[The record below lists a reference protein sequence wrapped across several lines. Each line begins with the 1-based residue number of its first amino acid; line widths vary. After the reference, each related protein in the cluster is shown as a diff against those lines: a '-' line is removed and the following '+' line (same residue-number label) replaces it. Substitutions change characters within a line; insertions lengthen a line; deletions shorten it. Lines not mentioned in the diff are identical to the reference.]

1 MTEIS
6 SVSLPSVAA
15 STSPADAL
23 RKTAHQLEGVF
34 VDQLFKAMRE
44 TVPHD
49 GYLDGGSGEDMFT
62 SMLDSKVADE
72 APAQWSHGLADAIY
86 RQLQSK
92 LPAAGAAAAAA
103 AAAQATVPDLPATT
117 LLPTVHP

>member
-1 MTEIS
+1 M
-6 SVSLPSVAA
+6 SLPSVA
-15 STSPADAL
+15 TTKSPADAL

-34 VDQLFKAMRE
+34 VDQLFKAMRD

-72 APAQWSHGLADAIY
+72 APAQWTHGLADGIY
-86 RQLQSK
+86 RQLQGK
-92 LPAAGAAAAAA
+92 LPTASAAAA
-103 AAAQATVPDLPATT
+103 AAAQVAAPDIRTTT
-117 LLPTVHP
+117 LLPSVHP